1 MLCIQAATLLKTR
14 LQRWRFLSNFA
25 KFVKIA
31 YFAGNIR
38 STASNDINV
47 ARFFSEIKVLH
58 ISLGG
63 YYAEFDTYYF
73 SFDLLEAINDSIF
86 RSTMSLN
93 RRTFEKQCQLQF
105 YAKLLDQ
112 NFILEIYKNFKS
124 VLFYLSSANKNSEI
138 YMSV

>member
-1 MLCIQAATLLKTR
+1 MLMLCIQAATLLKTR
-14 LQRWRFLSNFA
+14 LQRRRFLSNYA

-93 RRTFEKQCQLQF
+93 RRTFEKQC
-105 YAKLLDQ
+105 
-112 NFILEIYKNFKS
+112 
-124 VLFYLSSANKNSEI
+124 
-138 YMSV
+138 